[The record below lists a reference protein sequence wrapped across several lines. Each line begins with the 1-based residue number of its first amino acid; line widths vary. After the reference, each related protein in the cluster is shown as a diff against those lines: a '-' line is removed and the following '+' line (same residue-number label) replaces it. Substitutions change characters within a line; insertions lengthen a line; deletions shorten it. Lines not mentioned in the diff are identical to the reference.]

1 MNKKNEKNLIIFSFV
16 VLSVTLCSIIWKYIN
31 LNISN
36 VTQAQGAITLQ
47 GHSTDSDT
55 LRYVV
60 FILLPLFIFA
70 ASYYLLKN
78 TKTKSFIELI
88 TLPKLQN
95 TNNYNIF
102 FPTLILFIF
111 IILQFFSLTLP
122 VGPID
127 TFHDGELFSVTKNVI
142 LNGTFFIDTYTIHG
156 FSDIFYPLVFWKLT
170 GLETIG
176 SGRLFFFFLNLLIKF
191 FCLILSYQLIKF
203 SNVKNKTIFFII
215 FSLILLSFS
224 DYQVPIN
231 FSLFSYRDI
240 YIILYLI
247 FLTKL
252 FNTDKESLITNFFL
266 GSIPPIA
273 LIMHIDTGVFLFV
286 LLTSVLVYFIINKKF
301 KISFQIISFTLLSL
315 VLLILIFGSEELN
328 NFIKNALTII
338 VSMDYLHGT
347 EYPQPFFSIGD
358 DKNGMRATRGLLLQ
372 LSAGLFVI
380 YNLITKKN
388 TMSNGGKVFFIFLFF
403 LSFIM
408 YKNALGRSDS
418 YHIRMSNDLPILI
431 NSFFILNLIILKIE
445 KHFTSIFLTKRNI
458 IICSFI
464 LCSLIFF
471 KDINFLKIKDYP
483 GKVQTLLSLPNNHFI
498 DENKEQFVKEYIKI
512 SAKDKC
518 FQNFTDDLILLYL
531 INKPSCTKFV
541 ASWLASPEHL
551 QDEYIASLKNSKPNY
566 IVYKSEYFKV
576 DGIEMSKRLQKVDK
590 FIQNNYKF
598 FQKINTYDILKLK
611 N

>member
-1 MNKKNEKNLIIFSFV
+1 MIKKKSKNLLILIFV
-16 VLSVTLCSIIWKYIN
+16 ILSVAFCSIIWKYIN

-36 VTQAQGAITLQ
+36 VTQAKGTITLQ

-55 LRYVV
+55 LRYIV
-60 FILLPLFIFA
+60 FILLPLFVFILSF
-70 ASYYLLKN
+70 YLLKK
-78 TKTKSFIELI
+78 TKTKSFIEII
-88 TLPKLQN
+88 TLPKIQSIKG
-95 TNNYNIF
+95 YD
-102 FPTLILFIF
+102 ILFPAIILSSF
-111 IILQFFSLTLP
+111 IILQFCSLTLP
-122 VGPID
+122 IGPID

-142 LNGTFFIDTYTIHG
+142 LNGTFFLDTYTIHG
-156 FSDIFYPLVFWKLT
+156 FSDIFYPLIFWKLT

-176 SGRLFFFFLNLLIKF
+176 SGRLFFFFLNILIKF
-191 FCLILSYQLIKF
+191 LCLILSYQLIKF

-240 YIILYLI
+240 YIIFYLI

-252 FNTDKESLITNFFL
+252 FTSEKISLITKFFL
-266 GSIPPIA
+266 GSIPPFA

-286 LLTSVLVYFIINKKF
+286 LLISVLFYFVINKKF
-301 KISFQIISFTLLSL
+301 KIASHIILFTFLSL
-315 VLLILIFGSEELN
+315 TLILLFFGFEELN

-338 VSMDYLHGT
+338 LSMDYLHGT
-347 EYPQPFFSIGD
+347 EYPEPFFSIGD
-358 DKNGMRATRGLLLQ
+358 NKNGMRATRGLLLQ
-372 LSAGLFVI
+372 LSAGLFVT
-380 YNLITKKN
+380 YNIISKKN

-431 NSFFILNLIILKIE
+431 NSFFILNLLILKIE
-445 KHFTSIFLTKRNI
+445 KNLKSVSITKKKI
-458 IICSFI
+458 AIFSLV
-464 LCSLIFF
+464 LCSILFV
-471 KDINFLKIKDYP
+471 KDIDFLKIQNYP
-483 GKVQTLLSLPNNHFI
+483 NEVQKLLNLPNKHFI
-498 DENKEQFVKEYIKI
+498 DENRYQFIDKYKKI
-512 SAKDKC
+512 SIQDKC

-551 QDEYIASLKNSKPNY
+551 QDEYIKSLKESKPNY
-566 IVYKSEYFKV
+566 IVYNSVYFKV
-576 DGIEMSKRLQKVDK
+576 DGIEISDRLQKVNK
-590 FIQNNYKF
+590 FIRKNYKF
-598 FQKINTYDILKLK
+598 FQKINTYDILIIRD
-611 N
+611 

>member
-1 MNKKNEKNLIIFSFV
+1 MDKKKFKNLLILSFV
-16 VLSVTLCSIIWKYIN
+16 ILSVAFCSIIWKYIN

-36 VTQAQGAITLQ
+36 ITQAQGTITLQ

-55 LRYVV
+55 LRYMV
-60 FILLPLFIFA
+60 FILLPLLIFTV
-70 ASYYLLKN
+70 SYYLFKK
-78 TKTKSFIELI
+78 TKTKSFKELI
-88 TLPKLQN
+88 IFPKIQN

-102 FPTLILFIF
+102 FPALILSMF

-122 VGPID
+122 IGSID

-156 FSDIFYPLVFWKLT
+156 FSDIFYPLIFWKLT

-203 SNVKNKTIFFII
+203 SNVKSKAIFFII

-240 YIILYLI
+240 YIVLYLI

-252 FNTDKESLITNFFL
+252 FTTHKDSLITNFFL
-266 GSIPPIA
+266 GSIPPFA

-286 LLTSVLVYFIINKKF
+286 LLTSVLVYLIINKRF
-301 KISFQIISFTLLSL
+301 KISFQIISFGLLSL
-315 VLLILIFGSEELN
+315 ILLILFFGSEELN

-347 EYPQPFFSIGD
+347 EYPEPFFSIGN

-372 LSAGLFVI
+372 LSAGLFVT

-388 TMSNGGKVFFIFLFF
+388 TMSNGGKVFFMFLFF

-431 NSFFILNLIILKIE
+431 NSFFILNLVMLKIE
-445 KHFTSIFLTKRNI
+445 KYFKSISLTKKNI
-458 IICSFI
+458 VIYSFV
-464 LCSLIFF
+464 LCFLVFF

-483 GKVQTLLSLPNNHFI
+483 REVQRLLNLPNSHFI
-498 DENKEQFVKEYIKI
+498 DRNKDQFIKEYIKI
-512 SAKDKC
+512 SAQDKC

-551 QDEYIASLKNSKPNY
+551 QDEYIASLKNSKPKY
-566 IVYKSEYFKV
+566 IVYNSEYFKV

-598 FQKINTYDILKLK
+598 FQKINTYDILKIE